1 MATLLLIRHGRSTA
15 NAAGLLAG
23 RAPGIGL
30 DEVGRTEAGQVAAR
44 LAGVNIAAAY
54 TSPLQRCTETAAIVL
69 RERLDASAEERLI
82 ECDYGTWT
90 SRPLAELASEPMW
103 ATIQAAPSG
112 VRFPGGESMAAM
124 SVRASTAV
132 RELDAA
138 VTAESGA
145 GAVWVAVTHAD
156 IVKAV
161 VADAVGLPLD
171 RFQRLVADPASVSVV
186 HYAESGPA
194 LLAFNTLAGPIS
206 AYLGAAQ
213 PTGAVGG
220 GLGAGGQSG
229 PG

>member
-15 NAAGLLAG
+15 NSAGLLAG
-23 RAPGIGL
+23 RAPGVGL
-30 DEVGRTEAGQVAAR
+30 DEVGRTEAEQVAAR
-44 LAGVNIAAAY
+44 LAGVSIAAAY

-69 RERLDASAEERLI
+69 GGRLDAAIDQRLI
-82 ECDYGTWT
+82 ECDYGAWT
-90 SRPLAELASEPMW
+90 SRPLAELASEPLW
-103 ATIQAAPSG
+103 ATIQATPSG

-124 SVRASTAV
+124 GVRASTAV

-138 VTAESGA
+138 VTAESGS

-161 VADAVGLPLD
+161 VADAIGLPLD
-171 RFQRLVADPASVSVV
+171 RFQRLVANPASVSVV
-186 HYAESGPA
+186 HYAQSGAA
-194 LLAFNTLAGPIS
+194 LLAFNTLTGPIS
-206 AYLGAAQ
+206 AYLGAEQ

-220 GLGAGGQSG
+220 GLGARGQSG